1 MKSSSVL
8 SSAWNPWK
16 INKNFSFSCCQEYMH
31 LSKCLEYQFAAAPSR
46 EIMSDLMRVASS
58 PPIEAMVA
66 S

>member
-8 SSAWNPWK
+8 SSAWNPGK

-31 LSKCLEYQFAAAPSR
+31 LSGSLEYQFVAAPSR

-58 PPIEAMVA
+58 PPTEAMVT